1 MFAMWV
7 AKIRLRHDCIIGN
20 RCRKFN
26 VMMQSLDLNEEKK
39 NAKVLTS
46 SIHQLIGD
54 KKNIKKFI
62 SDLKKDKRTKYVEFN
77 GQTLFLVETAKKKPI
92 SEFSKKMF
100 FVKPMLLDDK
110 GYENW
115 EIASHKREEL
125 TRFMNKVEPFVD
137 EFELL
142 SLRNTPLQNIY
153 FPKVMP
159 RLTALQKKAL
169 ELAINESYYEAPKK
183 TSLRKLAKQMDISL
197 ATYQKHLQKAES
209 KVIPDILSYV
219 KYAYMF

>member
-1 MFAMWV
+1 MFVMWV

-39 NAKVLTS
+39 NGKVLTS

-54 KKNIKKFI
+54 ESNIKKFI
-62 SDLKKDKRTKYVEFN
+62 SDLKKDKRTKYLEFN
-77 GQTLFLVETAKKKPI
+77 SETLFLVETAKKKPV

-100 FVKPMLLDDK
+100 FVKPMLLDNN

-115 EIASHKREEL
+115 EIASHKKEEL
-125 TRFMNKVEPFVD
+125 MNFIKKVKPLVD

-142 SLRNTPLQNIY
+142 SLKNTPLQNIY

-159 RLTALQKKAL
+159 KLTGLQKKAL
-169 ELAINESYYEAPKK
+169 ELAIKEGYYETPKK
-183 TSLRKLAKQMDISL
+183 TNLRALAKLSKISL

-209 KVIPDILSYV
+209 KIIPDVLSFL
-219 KYAYMF
+219 K

>member
-1 MFAMWV
+1 MFVMWV

-26 VMMQSLDLNEEKK
+26 IMMQSLDLNEEKK
-39 NAKVLTS
+39 NGKVLTS

-54 KKNIKKFI
+54 DRNIQRFV
-62 SDLKKDKRTKYVEFN
+62 SDLKKDERTEFVEFN
-77 GQTLFLVETAKKKPI
+77 GQTLFLVETAKKKPA

-100 FVKPMLLDDK
+100 FVKPMVLDTN
-110 GYENW
+110 GYEHW
-115 EIASHKREEL
+115 EIASHKKEILMDFIKRVKPL
-125 TRFMNKVEPFVD
+125 VD

-142 SLRNTPLQNIY
+142 SLKDTSLQNVY

-159 RLTALQKKAL
+159 KLTALQKKAL
-169 ELAINESYYEAPKK
+169 ELAIKEGYYETPKK
-183 TSLRKLAKQMDISL
+183 TNLRALAKLSKVSL

-209 KVIPDILSYV
+209 KIIPDILSFL
-219 KYAYMF
+219 K

>member
-1 MFAMWV
+1 MFVMWV

-39 NAKVLTS
+39 KGKVLTS

-54 KKNIKKFI
+54 EKNIKRFI
-62 SDLKKDKRTKYVEFN
+62 ADLRKDKRTKHVEFN
-77 GQTLFLVETAKKKPI
+77 QQTLFLVETAKKKPV

-100 FVKPMLLDDK
+100 FVKPMLLDAE

-125 TRFMNKVEPFVD
+125 TNFMNKVEPVVD
-137 EFELL
+137 EFVLL
-142 SLRNTPLQNIY
+142 SLKNTPLKNIY

-159 RLTALQKKAL
+159 KLTALQKKAL
-169 ELAINESYYEAPKK
+169 ELAIKEGYYETPKK
-183 TSLRKLAKQMDISL
+183 TNLRALAKISKISL

-209 KVIPDILSYV
+209 KVIPDVLSYI
-219 KYAYMF
+219 K

>member
-1 MFAMWV
+1 MWV
-7 AKIRLRHDCIIGN
+7 AKIKLRHDCIIGN

-26 VMMQSLDLNEEKK
+26 VMMQSLDLKEEKK
-39 NAKVLTS
+39 KSGVLTS

-54 KKNIKKFI
+54 ENNIQQFI
-62 SDLKKDKRTKYVEFN
+62 RDLRKDKRTKYIEFN
-77 GQTLFLVETAKKKPI
+77 GQTLFLVETAKKKPV

-100 FVKPMLLDDK
+100 FVKPMLLDNE

-115 EIASHKREEL
+115 EIASHRRVEL
-125 TRFMNKVEPFVD
+125 TRFINKVEQRVD

-159 RLTALQKKAL
+159 KLTSLQKKSL
-169 ELAINESYYEAPKK
+169 ELAIKEGYYRIPKK
-183 TSLRKLAKQMDISL
+183 TSLRVLAKISKVSL
-197 ATYQKHLQKAES
+197 ATYQKHLQKAVS
-209 KVIPDILSYV
+209 KIIPDIFSFL
-219 KYAYMF
+219 K

>member
-1 MFAMWV
+1 MFVMWV

-39 NAKVLTS
+39 NGKVLTS

-54 KKNIKKFI
+54 EKNIKKFI
-62 SDLKKDKRTKYVEFN
+62 SDLKKDKRTKYIEFN
-77 GQTLFLVETAKKKPI
+77 GQTLFLVESAKKKPV

-100 FVKPMLLDDK
+100 FVKPMLLDNE

-125 TRFMNKVEPFVD
+125 TKFMNNVETLVD

-159 RLTALQKKAL
+159 KLTGLQKKAL
-169 ELAINESYYEAPKK
+169 EFAIHEGYYETPKR
-183 TSLRKLAKQMDISL
+183 TSLRALAKLSKVSL

-209 KVIPDILSYV
+209 KIIPDVVSFL
-219 KYAYMF
+219 K

>member
-1 MFAMWV
+1 MFAMWI
-7 AKIRLRHDCIIGN
+7 AKIKLKHDCILGD
-20 RCRKFN
+20 RCKKFS
-26 VMMQSLDLNEEKK
+26 VVVQSLDLNEEKK

-54 KKNIKKFI
+54 EKNIKKFI
-62 SDLKKDKRTKYVEFN
+62 NDLKKDKRTKYVEFN
-77 GQTLFLVETAKKKPI
+77 GQTLFLVETAKKKPV

-100 FVKPMLLDDK
+100 FVKPMLLDNE

-125 TRFMNKVEPFVD
+125 TRFMNNVETLVD

-142 SLRNTPLQNIY
+142 SLRNIPLQNIY

-159 RLTALQKKAL
+159 KLTALQKKAL
-169 ELAINESYYEAPKK
+169 ELAINESYYETPKR
-183 TSLRKLAKQMDISL
+183 TNLRALAKLSKVSL

-209 KVIPDILSYV
+209 KIIPDVVSFL
-219 KYAYMF
+219 K